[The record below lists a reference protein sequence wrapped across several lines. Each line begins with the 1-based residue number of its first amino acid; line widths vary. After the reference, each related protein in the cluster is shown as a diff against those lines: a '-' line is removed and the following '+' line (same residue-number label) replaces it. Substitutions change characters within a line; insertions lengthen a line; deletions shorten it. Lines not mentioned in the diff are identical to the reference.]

1 MLPFKF
7 KSGVVLRASRI
18 PPRASSSTKESV
30 QDTQAQIDL
39 IRAKTQ
45 QQAKQAELGKFNHK
59 MTALDQKISTI
70 SKSRKSLEEKV
81 KEEVERVQKEGEERL
96 SKHDEQAHAL
106 AQRMSQASSRREAL
120 NEEIHEARQKVGT
133 ILFEKVKPVSVQP
146 MASTPHH
153 HAPPSL
159 L

>member
-1 MLPFKF
+1 M
-7 KSGVVLRASRI
+7 LRASRI

-39 IRAKTQ
+39 IRAKSQQ

-59 MTALDQKISTI
+59 MTALDQKIKTI

-120 NEEIHEARQKVGT
+120 NEEIREARQKVGT

-146 MASTPHH
+146 MASTSHH
-153 HAPPSL
+153 HAPPNL